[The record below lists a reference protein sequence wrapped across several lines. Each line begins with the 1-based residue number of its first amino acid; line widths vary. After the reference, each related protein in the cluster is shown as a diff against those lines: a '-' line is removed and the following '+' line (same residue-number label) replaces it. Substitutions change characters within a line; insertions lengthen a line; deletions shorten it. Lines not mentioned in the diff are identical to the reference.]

1 MTNAPAPPKLLV
13 DKLGASFSTISVPAE
28 MVVAPAYV
36 LAAVKIT
43 VPVLEVGLLIVKA
56 PLAPLKMPRKIIVLP
71 FGALMVEAPLM
82 VIGLSMVRPVVLA
95 SNVVEADMVTAPV
108 ALPKAAL
115 LPKPIVPA
123 VSTVPPL

>member
-13 DKLGASFSTISVPAE
+13 DKLGALFSTISVPAE

-43 VPVLEVGLLIVKA
+43 VPVLEVGLLIVKV
-56 PLAPLKMPRKIIVLP
+56 PLAPLKMPPKVIVLP
-71 FGALMVEAPLM
+71 LGALMVAAPLM
-82 VIGLSMVRPVVLA
+82 AIGLSMVRPVVLA
-95 SNVVEADMVTAPV
+95 SNVVEADIVIAPV

-115 LPKPIVPA
+115 SPRPIVPA
-123 VSTVPPL
+123 VSAVPPL